1 MLARQGLARVCPCS
15 GARCLA
21 ASFSGIREAGRQ
33 AVQRRGLSTDQKP
46 ISIFSPE
53 ASPWDEIFDDI
64 KDTAGPPPR
73 VNPRSLKSS
82 SVGRGDS
89 HAARA
94 VAMTRRESAVFNNMF
109 NLIFD
114 SANAATGTEGGIGH
128 LPGNSPVAGQ
138 LRRRLRWTTDADQEL
153 DRKKEAMELCETD
166 LELLEW
172 AMREVFGQSGPAAT
186 GTSTETEA
194 GTGGGAA
201 AKMSSAYPHLLAALM
216 RTFRDKYRDPHLAL
230 AMFDHARNLSI
241 ASYVFGCTTPA
252 YNELLETRWW
262 CFRDL
267 RGVVDALEEMRVNGI
282 ALDGRTRML
291 TETVRREVGE
301 RTLWQEESS
310 LGSGEVWE
318 MLARIERLT
327 AESVSEG
334 KNKRRGSKTS
344 VEAKGKGPATER
356 ARKPRKWSAAQEMW
370 KKDALDANA
379 RDGWAFDQWKLQKPA
394 SVKKQPLRF

>member
-1 MLARQGLARVCPCS
+1 MLARQGFARVCPCS

-21 ASFSGIREAGRQ
+21 ASFSGMRETGRRV
-33 AVQRRGLSTDQKP
+33 VQIRGLSTDQKP
-46 ISIFSPE
+46 VSIFSPE
-53 ASPWDEIFDDI
+53 VSPWDEIFDDI

-73 VNPRSLKSS
+73 VNPRSLKSA
-82 SVGRGDS
+82 SVGRSDS

-94 VAMTRRESAVFNNMF
+94 VAMTRRESDIFNNMF
-109 NLIFD
+109 NYIFNT
-114 SANAATGTEGGIGH
+114 ANAATSAEGGIGH
-128 LPGNSPVAGQ
+128 LPGNSPVVGQ

-172 AMREVFGQSGPAAT
+172 AMREVFGQSERAAT
-186 GTSTETEA
+186 ASVTATEPA
-194 GTGGGAA
+194 P
-201 AKMSSAYPHLLAALM
+201 KMSSAYPHLLAALM

-230 AMFDHARNLSI
+230 AMFDHARNMSI
-241 ASYVFGCTTPA
+241 ASFVFGCTTPA
-252 YNELLETRWW
+252 YNELIETRWW

-282 ALDGRTRML
+282 PVDGRTRML

-301 RTLWQEESS
+301 RTVWQEETS

-318 MLARIERLT
+318 MVARIERLT

-334 KNKRRGSKTS
+334 KNKRRSIKTGL
-344 VEAKGKGPATER
+344 EAKGKGPAKER
-356 ARKPRKWSAAQEMW
+356 VWKPRKWSAGQEMW

-379 RDGWAFDQWKLQKPA
+379 RDGWAFDEWKLQKPA
-394 SVKKQPLRF
+394 PAKKRPLRL

>member
-1 MLARQGLARVCPCS
+1 MPKDEGFRPTKSMSRVTYAPPRPHFLTS
-15 GARCLA
+15 
-21 ASFSGIREAGRQ
+21 
-33 AVQRRGLSTDQKP
+33 QRP
-46 ISIFSPE
+46 VSIFSPE

-82 SVGRGDS
+82 AVGRGDS

-94 VAMTRRESAVFNNMF
+94 VAMTRRESDIFNNMF
-109 NLIFD
+109 NYIFD
-114 SANAATGTEGGIGH
+114 SANAATGIEGGIGH
-128 LPGNSPVAGQ
+128 LPGDSHVAGQ
-138 LRRRLRWTTDADQEL
+138 LRRRIRWTTDADQEL

-172 AMREVFGQSGPAAT
+172 AMREVFSHSERTAT
-186 GTSTETEA
+186 TEA
-194 GTGGGAA
+194 GASGRGA

-230 AMFDHARNLSI
+230 AMFDHARNMSI
-241 ASYVFGCTTPA
+241 ASFVFGCTTPA
-252 YNELLETRWW
+252 YNELIETRWW

-282 ALDGRTRML
+282 PVDGRTRLL

-301 RTLWQEESS
+301 RTVWQEETS

-318 MLARIERLT
+318 MVARIERLT
-327 AESVSEG
+327 AESVSGG
-334 KNKRRGSKTS
+334 KKKRKSSKMG
-344 VEAKGKGPATER
+344 VEAKGKGPAKER
-356 ARKPRKWSAAQEMW
+356 SWKPRKWSGDQEMW
-370 KKDALDANA
+370 KKDALDTSA
-379 RDGWAFDQWKLQKPA
+379 RDGWAFDEWKLQKPA
-394 SVKKQPLRF
+394 PAKKRPLRL

>member
-1 MLARQGLARVCPCS
+1 MLARQCFARVCPCS
-15 GARCLA
+15 GGRCLT
-21 ASFSGIREAGRQ
+21 ASFSGMREAGRQ
-33 AVQRRGLSTDQKP
+33 AIQRRGLSTEQKP
-46 ISIFSPE
+46 VSIFSPE

-64 KDTAGPPPR
+64 KDTAGPPPG
-73 VNPRSLKSS
+73 VNPRSLKSA

-89 HAARA
+89 QAARA
-94 VAMTRRESAVFNNMF
+94 VAMTRRESDIFNNMF
-109 NLIFD
+109 TSIFNN
-114 SANAATGTEGGIGH
+114 ANAATADGSGIGQV
-128 LPGNSPVAGQ
+128 PGNSPVAGH
-138 LRRRLRWTTDADQEL
+138 LRAARRLRLTTDADQEL

-172 AMREVFGQSGPAAT
+172 AMREVFGQPERAAT
-186 GTSTETEA
+186 EPGA
-194 GTGGGAA
+194 GA

-241 ASYVFGCTTPA
+241 ASFVFGCTTPA
-252 YNELLETRWW
+252 YDELIETRWS

-291 TETVRREVGE
+291 AETVRREVGE

-318 MLARIERLT
+318 MVARIERLT
-327 AESVSEG
+327 AESISEG
-334 KNKRRGSKTS
+334 KNKRKGKSRAGAG
-344 VEAKGKGPATER
+344 AKEKGPAKEH
-356 ARKPRKWSAAQEMW
+356 ARKPRKWSADQEMW
-370 KKDALDANA
+370 KKDALDTDA
-379 RDGWAFDQWKLQKPA
+379 RDGWAFDQWKLQTPTFA
-394 SVKKQPLRF
+394 KKRPLRL